1 METLLTLIIRS
12 KFLWSLF
19 VLRAATGGES
29 RRVPNESK
37 LVSGAARPSRPR
49 QGTGSVLFSH
59 NAPAHSRRMP
69 ARVGRG
75 IAMKSSLAGLF
86 AGALLLAHPPA
97 LRAQMPMGGPT
108 STLSENVLRHMASGT
123 SLEPDSSAPPMLMR
137 MSGSWMEMLH
147 GEASLVEQQQTG
159 PRGRDKF
166 FSVNWAMLMAQRT
179 EGRGEWTLRAMFSLE
194 PATITGRYYPEL
206 FQQGET
212 AFGKPIVDGQH
223 PHDLFMELAAIY
235 DEKIGEHTVL
245 TLYAAPVGDPALGP
259 EAFPH
264 RMSAESDPLAPL
276 AHHLQDSTHIGYDV
290 VTGGLTVHRARIEAS
305 GFHGREP
312 GENRWTIEA
321 GALDSW
327 SARLV
332 ASPEK
337 DWLVQYSL
345 GHLHSP
351 EALHPEEDVLRQ
363 TASVS
368 FHHAWT
374 LRAGSVANL
383 DASAI
388 WGRNH
393 TIGTAVNANGYL
405 LEAEARVNDR
415 HSIWTRIENDDRT
428 SDLLGAAAPAEETV
442 IGRVQAYTGGYAHR
456 IFKLDW
462 GTLEL
467 GAQATLYS
475 TPEHLIPFYGAH
487 PAGVAALLHL
497 RVGK

>member
-1 METLLTLIIRS
+1 
-12 KFLWSLF
+12 
-19 VLRAATGGES
+19 
-29 RRVPNESK
+29 
-37 LVSGAARPSRPR
+37 
-49 QGTGSVLFSH
+49 
-59 NAPAHSRRMP
+59 
-69 ARVGRG
+69 
-75 IAMKSSLAGLF
+75 MKCSLAGWF
-86 AGALLLAHPPA
+86 AGVLLLAHLPA
-97 LRAQMPMGGPT
+97 LRAQMQMGGPT
-108 STLSENVLRHMASGT
+108 DTLRDNVLRHMASGT

-137 MSGSWMEMLH
+137 MSGNWMEMLH
-147 GEASLVEQQQTG
+147 GEASIDEQQQTG
-159 PRGRDKF
+159 PRGRDKL

-235 DEKIGEHTVL
+235 DRKLGASSLL

-276 AHHLQDSTHIGYDV
+276 AHHLQDSTHIAYDV
-290 VTGGLTVHRARIEAS
+290 LTGGITVQRVRIEAS

-327 SARLV
+327 SARLA

-337 DWLVQYSL
+337 DWLAQYSL

-368 FHHAWT
+368 FHHTWA
-374 LRAGSVANL
+374 AANL

-405 LEAEARVNDR
+405 LEAEARVRDR
-415 HSIWTRIENDDRT
+415 HSIWTRMENDDRT
-428 SDLLGAAAPAEETV
+428 TDLLGAAAPADETV

-456 IFKLDW
+456 LWKLDW
-462 GTLEL
+462 GALEL

-475 TPEHLIPFYGAH
+475 TPQRLLPFYGAH